1 MDPPPYKALL
11 SSPLLIKEVRAV
23 SVIEIK
29 QMILVLSLKANHTL
43 FKQAVSSDNMN
54 F

>member
-1 MDPPPYKALL
+1 MDVRVDPPPYKALL

-29 QMILVLSLKANHTL
+29 QMILVLSLKAVLT
-43 FKQAVSSDNMN
+43 SCI
-54 F
+54 